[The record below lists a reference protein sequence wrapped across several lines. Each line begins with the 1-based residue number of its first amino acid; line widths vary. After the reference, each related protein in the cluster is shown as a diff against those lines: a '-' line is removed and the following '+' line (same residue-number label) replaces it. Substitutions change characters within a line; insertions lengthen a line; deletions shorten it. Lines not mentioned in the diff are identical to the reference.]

1 MKNLLTPALVGAL
14 SLALLSCDKK
24 ESRLETFQRIN
35 SEVTQNSKAYS
46 ALQDATSTIGHRLTG
61 SANGAKAEEY
71 AYNKFKEF
79 GFDDVQYQEFE
90 VEAWS
95 RGDISV
101 EIDGQKVPAVTL
113 GHSPVTAEVTGDVVD
128 MGNGLDADYQAK
140 PGAVKDKLAF
150 VYIGILEGSPEG
162 SKNLHR
168 SEKTALAIK
177 NGAKG
182 VIIFNQVD
190 SGVLL
195 TGTASVTGE
204 LLNIPAVCISKETGV
219 ALKEKLKTKKVQ
231 AHIAMTNHSDMI
243 KARNVVATLK
253 GTEHPEERV
262 LIGGHLDSWDLA
274 TGAIDNGIGSFSVLD
289 IARSFK
295 ANNLQPKRTVQFIM
309 FMGEEQGL
317 LGSTWMVS
325 QEVKN
330 GTIENIKYMMN
341 LDMTGNPTGINAG
354 GKIDDTTFFKNVS
367 AELSQIDT
375 VFKGKV
381 SNHSGLHSDHQPFM
395 LEGVP
400 ILGLN
405 GNLDRSVYR
414 CYHSDC
420 DHFDLVNKDHLTNTV
435 RFGTMVLYGLANAE
449 TLPAKKMD
457 SETTKQFMID
467 NNLKEPLVI
476 AGDWKWD

>member
-1 MKNLLTPALVGAL
+1 MKNLFYPAIAGVV
-14 SLALLSCDKK
+14 SLALLSCEKK

-35 SEVTQNSKAYS
+35 SEVKQNSNAYA
-46 ALQDATSTIGHRLTG
+46 ALQEATSTIGHRLTG

-71 AYNKFKEF
+71 AYNKFKEY

-101 EIDGQKVPAVTL
+101 EIDGQKTAAVTL
-113 GHSPVTAEVTGDVVD
+113 GHSPVTADVTGEVVD

-140 PGAVKDKLAF
+140 PGAVKDKIAF
-150 VYIGILEGSPEG
+150 VYISILDGSPEG

-190 SGVLL
+190 NGVLL

-204 LLNIPAVCISKETGV
+204 LLQIPAVCIGKEDGL

-231 AHIAMTNHSDMI
+231 AHITMTNHSDMI
-243 KARNVVATLK
+243 KARNVVATIK
-253 GTEHPEERV
+253 GTELPDERV
-262 LIGGHLDSWDLA
+262 LVGGHLDSWDLA

-295 ANNLQPKRTVQFIM
+295 ANKLQPKRTVQFIM

-317 LGSTWMVS
+317 LGSTWMVNE
-325 QEVKN
+325 EVKK
-330 GTIENIKYMMN
+330 GTIESIRYMMN
-341 LDMTGNPTGINAG
+341 FDMTGNPVGINAG
-354 GKIDDTTFFKNVS
+354 GKIDDTTFFKNLS
-367 AELSQIDT
+367 AELQQVDT
-375 VFKGKV
+375 VFKEKYT
-381 SNHSGLHSDHQPFM
+381 NRSGLHSDHQPFM

-400 ILGLN
+400 VLSLN
-405 GNLDRSVYR
+405 GELERSVYG
-414 CYHSDC
+414 CYHADC
-420 DHFDLVNKDHLTNTV
+420 DDFNLVDQPTLVNIV
-435 RFGTMVLYGLANAE
+435 RFGTMTLYGVANAE

-467 NNLKEPLVI
+467 NNLEEPLRI
-476 AGDWKWD
+476 AGDWKWN